1 MKKQILLLIILSCF
15 LCFSG
20 RTQQQ
25 EMYTFCVGSSYAYL
39 IDTAGTTSNYFKKW
53 TLSSQTS
60 YSAYFQKDT
69 IYQSVSYAVSGS
81 PGMGGNTGK
90 VRKIDWNGNIV
101 WEYAASTS
109 TTQMH
114 HDICP
119 MPNGNVL
126 LIIYEEK
133 SASPTTVGSSSTLTV
148 WSEKIIEVKPN
159 GSTTGTIVW
168 EWHLWDHLCQSA
180 YPSVTSTYVS
190 DVSQHPELM
199 NVNYEMQQDWIH
211 MNGIDYNPTLDQ
223 IILSSHYLNEI
234 YVIDHSTTTA
244 EAATHFG
251 GNSGKGG
258 DFLYRWG
265 NPAAYGLSGTG
276 NNSNFHVIHD
286 AHWVPATN
294 PSWPNWMC
302 VYSNQNSMEG
312 GSGTVEVALWQPP
325 YDTINGYVTYAYTP
339 GSIIGPTS
347 CIKPTI
353 PSISASDLGNSQQLD
368 NGNILVTKPSLMGG
382 SGGFYEVNGTGTTYQ
397 NVTVGTNHAYR
408 LKKCE
413 VLGLFPTAS
422 ASASEICLGDVVILN
437 SSATAPAQTNPSY
450 MYEWSSDPS
459 GFNSTS
465 QNPSTSPVS
474 AGTYEY
480 TVSVSSGGCSNTA
493 SVAVTVETC
502 SEVEDNVVIEN
513 EFNIFP
519 NPTTGLINLDN
530 DSSLN
535 NDFEI
540 IVYNGYGKIII
551 NEKNSKILNLSEYS
565 NGIYYL
571 YVKTEGKI
579 MNKKIILI
587 K

>member
-1 MKKQILLLIILSCF
+1 MKKQILLIILASCF
-15 LCFSG
+15 LSFSG
-20 RTQQQ
+20 KTQQQ

-39 IDTAGTTSNYFKKW
+39 IDTAGTTSNYFKRW

-69 IYQSVSYAVSGS
+69 IYQSVSYSVSGA

-90 VRKIDWNGNIV
+90 VRKIDWNGNTV
-101 WEYAASTS
+101 WEYAVSTS

-133 SASPTTVGSSSTLTV
+133 SASPTTVGCSSTLTV
-148 WSEKIIEVKPN
+148 WSEKIIEVKPT

-180 YPSVTSTYVS
+180 YPSVTSTYVT

-199 NVNYEMQQDWIH
+199 NVNYNMQQDWLH
-211 MNGIDYNPTLDQ
+211 MNGIDYNPSLDQ
-223 IILSSHYLNEI
+223 IVVSSHYMDEV

-244 EAATHFG
+244 EAATHTG
-251 GNSGKGG
+251 GNSSHGG

-265 NPAAYGLSGTG
+265 NPAAYGCTSGG
-276 NNSNFHVIHD
+276 NNSGFNVIHD
-286 AHWVPATN
+286 AHWIPASN
-294 PSWPNWMC
+294 PNWPNYLC
-302 VYSNQNSMEG
+302 VYNNNQG
-312 GSGTVEVALWQPP
+312 GNVQVVIWNPP
-325 YDTINGYVTYAYTP
+325 YNGYNYSYTP
-339 GSIIGPTS
+339 GSIIGPTT

-353 PSISASDLGNSQQLD
+353 PTMSVQDLGNSQQLD
-368 NGNILVTKPSLMGG
+368 NGNILVTKPGLMGG
-382 SGGFYEVNGTGTTYQ
+382 SGYFYECNGSGTTYQ
-397 NVTVGTNHAYR
+397 AVSVSTNHAYR

-413 VLGLFPTAS
+413 VLGPFPSAS
-422 ASASEICLGDVVILN
+422 ASASEICLGDVVTLN

-450 MYEWSSDPS
+450 TYEWSSVPS
-459 GFNSTS
+459 GFTSTS

-480 TVSVSSGGCSNTA
+480 TVTVSSGGCSNTA

-502 SEVEDNVVIEN
+502 SEVEDNDVIEN

-530 DSSLN
+530 DFSLN

-540 IVYNGYGKIII
+540 IVYNAYGKIII
-551 NEKNSKILNLSEYS
+551 NEKNSEILNLSEFS

-571 YVKTEGKI
+571 HVKTRGKI
-579 MNKKIILI
+579 MNKKIILM